1 MEGENKYTEKEL
13 CDTIRSLYPD
23 IGACGIDLTVRYDEE
38 HKAWLVHLEKDG
50 QELKHYLEEP
60 DAAGCVEGKQC
71 VALGLEIAQLKNNI
85 EGQQF

>member
-1 MEGENKYTEKEL
+1 M
-13 CDTIRSLYPD
+13 
-23 IGACGIDLTVRYDEE
+23 
-38 HKAWLVHLEKDG
+38 HLEKDG

-85 EGQQF
+85 EGKQF